1 MMNFSFTNTPVFQ
14 PSTVSKSLKVE
25 LSPVVHNITYY
36 NIGDKIQFTL
46 NLTHNQSASADLVK
60 ELKVVLWSQFLEPEQ
75 GSLVGA
81 INGVVYN
88 SSAISFEIA
97 DLASAAAVYVAFNA
111 TVKSSIQPLA
121 NLYFSVLVTGN
132 DGSGSNYHYG
142 PASSQPTLYAVFPT
156 VSLSR
161 IDYSCKY
168 HWLSLPLEIR
178 ELTVRDG
185 LFNLT
190 VIHRSGDE

>member
-1 MMNFSFTNTPVFQ
+1 MNFSFTNTPVFQ

-60 ELKVVLWSQFLEPEQ
+60 QLKVVLWSQFLEPEQ

-132 DGSGSNYHYG
+132 DGSGSNYYYG

-178 ELTVRDG
+178 ELTVRDD

>member
-1 MMNFSFTNTPVFQ
+1 MSNFSFTNTPVFQ

-60 ELKVVLWSQFLEPEQ
+60 QLKVVLWSQFLEPEQ

-168 HWLSLPLEIR
+168 HCYHFP
-178 ELTVRDG
+178 
-185 LFNLT
+185 
-190 VIHRSGDE
+190 